1 LAGIG
6 MFRVSWNSL
15 TGIESATRRLI
26 LLCVTPH
33 CQQKKGRETIPAVG
47 KTADR
52 WERVRYVVA

>member
-1 LAGIG
+1 

-33 CQQKKGRETIPAVG
+33 CQQKKGREAIPAAG